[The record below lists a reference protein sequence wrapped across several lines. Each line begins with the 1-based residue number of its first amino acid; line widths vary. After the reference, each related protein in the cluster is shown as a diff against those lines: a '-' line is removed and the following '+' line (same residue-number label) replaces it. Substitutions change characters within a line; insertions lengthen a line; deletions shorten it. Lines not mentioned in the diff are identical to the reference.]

1 MKIKSMGKLQY
12 FSYVFENIVN
22 NNMYSLINSAYI
34 PCETLD
40 KHYNVEVNILNL
52 LLPWTVNSPLF
63 PYLFICI
70 NQLVQTAIEKSLMYS
85 VGIRILVLE
94 SWCPKCPCALVTSI
108 LG

>member
-1 MKIKSMGKLQY
+1 MKIKGMGKLQY

-52 LLPWTVNSPLF
+52 IF
-63 PYLFICI
+63 
-70 NQLVQTAIEKSLMYS
+70 
-85 VGIRILVLE
+85 
-94 SWCPKCPCALVTSI
+94 
-108 LG
+108 